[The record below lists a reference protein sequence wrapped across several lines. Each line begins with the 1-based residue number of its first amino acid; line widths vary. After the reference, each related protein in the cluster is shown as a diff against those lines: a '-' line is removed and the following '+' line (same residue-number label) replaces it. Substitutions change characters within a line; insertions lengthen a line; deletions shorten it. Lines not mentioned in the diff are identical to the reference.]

1 MTPKLDVIL
10 EFRYVSK
17 KNITFRHRLSR
28 IPLPFFVSP

>member
-1 MTPKLDVIL
+1 MTPFADVIL

-28 IPLPFFVSP
+28 IPLPFFVFP